1 VGGENPLNFTAHRK
15 SRPKG
20 GGGSMLK
27 EILERLKEGKGV
39 VLSTVLTQTR
49 EEIPDEV
56 LYFREGKWILRRINC
71 RSSSDLGLGV
81 CQCTSHPSTVK
92 EEITWEEAVK
102 LIAEYYQR
110 EKRKEEEREESRK
123 KFELLL
129 ELFSKLEEEP
139 LEKIEEVLHK
149 LLL

>member
-1 VGGENPLNFTAHRK
+1 L
-15 SRPKG
+15 
-20 GGGSMLK
+20 LK
-27 EILERLKEGKGV
+27 EILKRLKEGKGI
-39 VLSTVLTQTR
+39 VLSTVLNQAR

-56 LYFREGKWILRRINC
+56 LYYSRGKWILRRINC
-71 RSSSDLGLGV
+71 RSSADLGLGV

-139 LEKIEEVLHK
+139 LEKIEVLHK
-149 LLL
+149 LFLL